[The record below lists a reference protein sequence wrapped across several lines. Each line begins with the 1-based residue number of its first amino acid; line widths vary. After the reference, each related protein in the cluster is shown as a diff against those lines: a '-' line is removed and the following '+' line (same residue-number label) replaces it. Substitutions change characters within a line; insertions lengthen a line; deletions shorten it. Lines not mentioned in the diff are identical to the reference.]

1 MELIP
6 TIAIT
11 RDGIHKKSIPAIA
24 ITRDGIL
31 HRPVT
36 RLIKKIETDIT
47 HANACPVQ
55 MYISKLNTHTG
66 ELWRYSGRQLDNV
79 LEVCILSLPA
89 SLPPSC
95 LPAARLV

>member
-24 ITRDGIL
+24 ITRDGRDGIL

-36 RLIKKIETDIT
+36 RLIKKIETDFEVIT
-47 HANACPVQ
+47 E
-55 MYISKLNTHTG
+55 KGTHIGPTG
-66 ELWRYSGRQLDNV
+66 EFNRTQFLDMMRGEVQELKPKRQV
-79 LEVCILSLPA
+79 WF
-89 SLPPSC
+89 
-95 LPAARLV
+95 